1 MAQFNVGSS
10 TPVASVKLIQLI
22 SCGVVFGWWHSSG
35 KHIPSSY
42 VIITVIM
49 KCCQNMPDVDLRIP
63 VNINGRGC
71 KAHEVL
77 TGSALGAR
85 MIGCRVNLGGKDHQV
100 NTWLLELIGGGKIG
114 WTSRIII

>member
-1 MAQFNVGSS
+1 
-10 TPVASVKLIQLI
+10 
-22 SCGVVFGWWHSSG
+22 
-35 KHIPSSY
+35 
-42 VIITVIM
+42 
-49 KCCQNMPDVDLRIP
+49 MPDVDLRIP

-100 NTWLLELIGGGKIG
+100 NTWLLKLIGGGELAEQVG
-114 WTSRIII
+114 SYSEVVEVLACSCRVVNGSV